1 MSVNARSQACIARSR
16 TYSVLLEARAGARR
30 ERIWSNLIWSIKAL
44 DILPAA
50 QRTASCFNKL
60 FNVSFGRAA
69 MKQQWDQ
76 PREGIFA
83 VITHADVPI
92 TASNFCSRRGSITFL
107 PRDAELRDM
116 RTRSAQGCDKDEV
129 ISIDAHPH
137 TRTAPTYPEV
147 ITPCLRNVQA
157 LDQPLF
163 RFFVPLFPVTVGH
176 G

>member
-1 MSVNARSQACIARSR
+1 
-16 TYSVLLEARAGARR
+16 LLEAKAGARR
-30 ERIWSNLIWSIKAL
+30 ERIWFNLIWSIKAL

-69 MKQQWDQ
+69 MKQRWVQ
-76 PREGIFA
+76 PSVVIF
-83 VITHADVPI
+83 VIITDADVPI
-92 TASNFCSRRGSITFL
+92 TASNFCNRRGSITFL
-107 PRDAELRDM
+107 PRDAELRDI
-116 RTRSAQGCDKDEV
+116 RTRSAQGCGHDEV
-129 ISIDAHPH
+129 ISIDANPYMQIPSTH
-137 TRTAPTYPEV
+137 PEV

-163 RFFVPLFPVTVGH
+163 RFFVPLFPITVGH